1 MSEVNKFFK
10 SFNVRLEPDD
20 LVFIRKHLTLNEQV
34 LFFRMQVV
42 DQKHT
47 VEMTRKLADQITLN
61 KDHKKMDTTALLKAS
76 LLHDCGKALYSF
88 RIRDRVIGT
97 LLKKFLNSF
106 YLYLSEKGKTA
117 VKKRSLS
124 KMIYNHHHHP
134 KLGAELAEAAG
145 VAALTSKLIASHQD
159 PFYEDDTPELKLLK
173 QIDMNE

>member
-10 SFNVRLEPDD
+10 SFNARLDNDD
-20 LVFIRKHLTLNEQV
+20 LAFIRKHLSLNEQV

-47 VEMTRKLADQITLN
+47 VEMTRKLADQIGLD
-61 KDHKKMDTTALLKAS
+61 KDHKKMDVPALLKAS
-76 LLHDCGKALYSF
+76 LLHDCGKALYPF

-106 YLYLSEKGKTA
+106 YLYLSEKGKNST
-117 VKKRSLS
+117 KKKSLA
-124 KMIYNHHHHP
+124 KMIYYHYQHP
-134 KLGAELAEAAG
+134 KLGSELANEVGAPG
-145 VAALTSKLIASHQD
+145 LTTKLIASHQD